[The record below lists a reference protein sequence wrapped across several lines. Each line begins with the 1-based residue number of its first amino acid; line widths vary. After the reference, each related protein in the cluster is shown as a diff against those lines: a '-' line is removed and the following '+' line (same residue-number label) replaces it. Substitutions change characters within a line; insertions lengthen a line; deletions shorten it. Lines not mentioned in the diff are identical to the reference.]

1 MSETYTQI
9 IRELN
14 GELSSDER
22 KIFAERLKKDPD
34 FAEEYR
40 QMAKLWRETSQTVNP
55 DEIDVERALK
65 ATLSRISS
73 SSARGVLRRAFD
85 LWQRV
90 AAVLV
95 IPILAFSIYQI
106 TQEPEKALAVFNSPA
121 MIEVKAPYGSQ
132 TQITLPDQSKVWLN
146 AGATLRYPQ
155 SFNSRERNV
164 ELNGE
169 AYFKVQSNELSPF
182 TVTTSSLKVKATGT
196 AFNVNACVR
205 DSIAWV
211 ALVEGKVQV
220 AVPASNDTLVMDV
233 GKKFAYNRKSTV
245 TTYAADDMYKLCA
258 WKDGVMVFR
267 NDPLNAVFARLE
279 KHFNVKFIVKD
290 RPIGGYI
297 YRATFEEES
306 LSEIIRLLELSTPIS
321 FKYLPR
327 DVGSDYTY
335 SKQKIVVFF
344 K

>member
-1 MSETYTQI
+1 MSEIYTQI

-22 KIFAERLKKDPD
+22 KIFAERLTKDSE

-40 QMAKLWRETSQTVNP
+40 QMAKLWRETSLGVDPN
-55 DEIDVERALK
+55 EVDVEKALRS
-65 ATLSRISS
+65 TLSKIGRSS
-73 SSARGVLRRAFD
+73 TQRVLRRAFD

-95 IPILAFSIYQI
+95 IPILAFSIYQFI
-106 TQEPEKALAVFNSPA
+106 QEPEKTLAVFNSPA

-155 SFNSRERNV
+155 SFNSQERNV

-169 AYFKVQSNELSPF
+169 AYFKVESNELSPF
-182 TVTTSSLKVKATGT
+182 TVTTSSLKVRATGT
-196 AFNVNACVR
+196 AFNVNACGR

-220 AVPASNDTLVMDV
+220 TVPTSTEALVMDA
-233 GKKFAYNRKSTV
+233 GKKFAYNRKSTK
-245 TTYAADDMYKLCA
+245 TSYAADDMYKLCA
-258 WKDGVMVFR
+258 WKDGIMVFR

-279 KHFNVKFIVKD
+279 RHYNVKFKVKD

-327 DVGSDYTY
+327 EVGSDYAY
-335 SKQKIVVFF
+335 SKQKIEVFL